1 MAILTVRMNSRRRAE
16 KIRHCEAGHFLL
28 VFRAVGLGLS
38 LVVLL
43 GACIS
48 YSGEQTERD
57 RITHESFAAGQRQ
70 VLLEETG
77 QDGQALHISYTRRG
91 SYRGGNA
98 VVLLH
103 GVPSSSWMYRYV
115 LEDLQNDNLTVIA
128 PDLLGYGSS
137 SKPQMPVAEAAEFY
151 SPSRQSLR
159 IEEVLKSLGISEATF
174 VVHDVGGPV
183 AWELASRRPDL
194 FEGLVVLNTIGAP
207 GGFAPPPSL
216 DNAFVQTAM
225 RLVGFEGEGT
235 IRSIVCNM
243 VAEPDELDTAVQLE
257 GYYQPFREGSSLPYY
272 AFLSHLDIVRDRLPG
287 YQSTISSLDLPSAVI
302 WGAQDENLL
311 ATPSV
316 EWFAS
321 ALSTSASRS
330 LRLTDAK
337 HLIAE
342 EEPSLIAEA
351 IRQVSSEVANR

>member
-1 MAILTVRMNSRRRAE
+1 VVRA
-16 KIRHCEAGHFLL
+16 FW
-28 VFRAVGLGLS
+28 LGLS
-38 LVVLL
+38 LVVVL

-48 YSGEQTERD
+48 YSGERTDRD
-57 RITHESFAAGQRQ
+57 RITHESFKAGQRQ
-70 VLLEETG
+70 VQLEENG
-77 QDGQALHISYTRRG
+77 RNGQALHMSYAGGG

-115 LEDLQNDNLTVIA
+115 LEDLQNDELAVIA

-159 IEEVLKSLGISEATF
+159 IEEVLESLGISEATF

-207 GGFAPPPSL
+207 GGFAPPPSM
-216 DNAFVQTAM
+216 DSAFVQTAM

-243 VAEPDELDTAVQLE
+243 VAEPDDLDTAVQLE

-272 AFLSHLDIVRDRLPG
+272 AFLSNLDIVRDRLTG
-287 YQSTISSLDLPSAVI
+287 YQSIISALELPSAVI

-321 ALSTSASRS
+321 ALNTPVARS

-342 EEPSLIAEA
+342 EEPALIAEA
-351 IRQVSSEVANR
+351 IRHVAKEAANR